1 MRKIIYANNQHK
13 VIISSYILM
22 IKEFVKDL
30 SNETRYN
37 NFLDVLDILVEY
49 HNNYGK
55 GVKENNYRDWVMIM
69 PINLSLMTN
78 GFLAAIETK
87 GNASIVRA
95 YKVLLDEM
103 VQDVV
108 DKIEKLEPINDWDIS
123 CNIKV
128 KW

>member
-1 MRKIIYANNQHK
+1 MRKPIYANNEHD

-22 IKEFVKDL
+22 IKEFVRDVA
-30 SNETRYN
+30 NDTRYN
-37 NFLDVLDILVEY
+37 NFLEVLDILTEY

-55 GVKENNYRDWVMIM
+55 GVRENNYWDWLMIL

-78 GFLAAIETK
+78 GFLAGIETK

-108 DKIEKLEPINDWDIS
+108 DKIEKLEPIND
-123 CNIKV
+123 
-128 KW
+128 